1 MNLFFEK
8 VMEALLPGYPLR
20 RKAYKRLIK
29 NRHSYLY
36 STGWMQS
43 LEKQKLID
51 GNGSPIPWMNFPVV
65 KFLEEK
71 LTRDLNLFEYG
82 SGYSTCFYADRVKSV
97 VSVEHDEKWL
107 KVIQSEVPENV
118 QFIFREKDID
128 GDYCRAIGSTG
139 DRYDVVIVDGRD
151 RGNCLKQSIT
161 ALSPGGVILLD
172 DTQREG
178 FQELIDF
185 AIQNGFKTLNMEGLK
200 ALSTE
205 IERTTILYREGNCL
219 GI

>member
-43 LEKQKLID
+43 LEKQKLMD

-82 SGYSTCFYADRVKSV
+82 SGYSTCFYADKVKSV

-151 RGNCLKQSIT
+151 RRNCLKQSIT

>member
-43 LEKQKLID
+43 LEKQKLMD

-82 SGYSTCFYADRVKSV
+82 SGYSTCFYADKVKSV

-107 KVIQSEVPENV
+107 KVIQSEVPGNV

-151 RGNCLKQSIT
+151 RRNCLKQSIT